1 MRFTEMFKDDKTGQ
15 LSLGR
20 VLSCF
25 IIVMCVGFTGH
36 VMATKGIVIDIPAGW
51 ATTALALY
59 GINKIT
65 SNVTGGKNAVDT
77 DNN

>member
-1 MRFTEMFKDDKTGQ
+1 MKFSEMFKDDKTGQ

-20 VLSCF
+20 VLSAF

-36 VMATKGIVIDIPAGW
+36 MMATKGMVIDIPAGW

-65 SNVTGGKNAVDT
+65 SNVTGDKKNGDQ
-77 DNN
+77 